1 MKRRKQSILRAGSV
15 QFVACHSVLA
25 DFARDLA
32 RALGAAPEVRR
43 PVVIHVGA
51 HLSSRLP
58 GHEDAL
64 QIGLQTEQILDAT
77 GKEMWF
83 SFDSR
88 RIEGLVSEFDLVL
101 DLSIHNA
108 PAYRSLPVSDR
119 ARVKFGPHIFP
130 DHPLPTLEPGQR
142 LLFAGAVNS
151 RRRSAL
157 DDLGSRARVLE
168 DGTFGEA
175 ADLALI
181 AAEGMLNLHFV
192 DGVYTEYPRLL
203 KTVLAG
209 RALWSEPLAEP
220 FVEGLHYFA
229 PTARPERAVHDRV
242 QQAMAGMLSER
253 YSLRRFLAALD
264 RDGLAN

>member
-25 DFARDLA
+25 DFARDLV
-32 RALGAAPEVRR
+32 RALGTAPKAGR
-43 PVVIHVGA
+43 PVIFHVGA

-77 GKEMWF
+77 GKKMWF

-142 LLFAGAVNS
+142 LL
-151 RRRSAL
+151 
-157 DDLGSRARVLE
+157 
-168 DGTFGEA
+168 
-175 ADLALI
+175 
-181 AAEGMLNLHFV
+181 
-192 DGVYTEYPRLL
+192 
-203 KTVLAG
+203 
-209 RALWSEPLAEP
+209 
-220 FVEGLHYFA
+220 
-229 PTARPERAVHDRV
+229 
-242 QQAMAGMLSER
+242 
-253 YSLRRFLAALD
+253 
-264 RDGLAN
+264 